1 MRILLAEDDAAL
13 GPALQARLRSDGFV
27 VDLVTH
33 CAEAEEALLATEYRA
48 VLLDRRLPDGDGL
61 GLLAKLRRRTGAP
74 PVLIITALEDVPERV
89 AGIEAGAEDYLV
101 KPFAY
106 DELRARLLSR
116 LRRPA
121 QAAEPAV
128 TLGRLRYDLARR
140 EVLIEDRPLVV
151 PRGELAVLDCLAR
164 RAGRVVLRE
173 HLEAEVYG
181 YDDDVQTNALEAQV
195 SRLRKR
201 LGDAGAGVTLH
212 AVRGVGYILRADE

>member
-1 MRILLAEDDAAL
+1 LRILLAEDDPAL
-13 GPALQARLRSDGFV
+13 GPALQSRLRSDGFV
-27 VDLVTH
+27 VDLVTT
-33 CAEAEEALLATEYRA
+33 CADADEALLATSYRA

-61 GLLAKLRRRTGAP
+61 EVLAKLQRRSEAP
-74 PVLIITALEDVPERV
+74 PVLIITALEDVVDRV

-121 QAAEPAV
+121 AAAAPSV
-128 TLGRLRYDLARR
+128 TLGRLRYDVARR
-140 EVLIEDRPLVV
+140 EVWIGSEPLTV

-173 HLEAEVYG
+173 HLEADVYG
-181 YDDDVQTNALEAQV
+181 YDDDVQANALEAQV

-201 LGDAGAGVTLH
+201 LADAGAEVALH
-212 AVRGVGYILRADE
+212 AVRGVGYILRAQT